1 MDSST
6 SNSLKVT
13 IYIGR
18 RCESLSHIAKLTL
31 MMLQKYRVTNDKHYL
46 VTNNSFN
53 EYQRFN
59 DARVKVGN
67 AKTYLC
73 RHFLRHL

>member
-1 MDSST
+1 
-6 SNSLKVT
+6 
-13 IYIGR
+13 
-18 RCESLSHIAKLTL
+18 